1 MLFLNLVSSICSKKY
16 NKLLLLIRRGKNHII
31 MSGSK
36 WEGLNGQLFARKLTK
51 CKSMVKMH
59 PVLFLLLPVGPQIL
73 LIKLLNG

>member
-1 MLFLNLVSSICSKKY
+1 
-16 NKLLLLIRRGKNHII
+16 

>member
-16 NKLLLLIRRGKNHII
+16 NKLLLIRRGKNHII

-36 WEGLNGQLFARKLTK
+36 WEGLNRQLFARKLTK
-51 CKSMVKMH
+51 CESMVKMH

>member
-1 MLFLNLVSSICSKKY
+1 
-16 NKLLLLIRRGKNHII
+16 

-36 WEGLNGQLFARKLTK
+36 WEGLNRQLFARKLTK
-51 CKSMVKMH
+51 CESMVKMH

>member
-16 NKLLLLIRRGKNHII
+16 NKLLLGGEKNHII

-36 WEGLNGQLFARKLTK
+36 WEGLNRQLFARKLTK
-51 CKSMVKMH
+51 CESMVKMH